1 MENGLSIQALVF
13 SPVVCILIGREERP
27 PEEEGICSTGGSN
40 GRAEVAT
47 CGLSAHRE

>member
-1 MENGLSIQALVF
+1 MILKLGSAQLISATH
-13 SPVVCILIGREERP
+13 ILIGREERP

-47 CGLSAHRE
+47 CGLSANRE